1 MNKHNIVMIVF
12 MLCTMILQSMVTD
25 RQLIVISELE
35 AIVHELNSEN
45 EELKTLL
52 EHIENENCRKSEEE

>member
-1 MNKHNIVMIVF
+1 
-12 MLCTMILQSMVTD
+12 MLCTIILQSMVTD

-35 AIVHELNSEN
+35 ATVHELNSEN

-52 EHIENENCRKSEEE
+52 GQIKKENCRRGEEE

>member
-1 MNKHNIVMIVF
+1 MNKRNTVVIIF

-35 AIVHELNSEN
+35 ATVHELNSEN

-52 EHIENENCRKSEEE
+52 GRIKNENCRKGEEE